1 MPVRAE
7 DLFMLLSG
15 QPPILPFHRAKIR
28 PSTPNGGWLIS
39 LYKKWG
45 RLVEKIW
52 LKDNATTVE
61 QVAVFDGWGDLQ
73 YKIAFSEFQEVD
85 SRPLAHRVEISDPE
99 GPLWSLI
106 VERFWTNISIPD
118 GAYTLDV
125 PGTQVTDPNS

>member
-1 MPVRAE
+1 MPIRAE
-7 DLFMLLSG
+7 DLFTLLSG

-52 LKDNATTVE
+52 LNDNATTVE
-61 QVAVFDGWGDLQ
+61 QLEVFDGWGHLQ
-73 YKIAFSEFQEVD
+73 YRIAFSEFHQVD
-85 SRPLAHRVEISDPE
+85 SRQLPYKVEISDPK

-118 GAYTLDV
+118 GAYTLDI
-125 PGTQVTDPNS
+125 PGSQITGPNS

>member
-7 DLFMLLSG
+7 DLFTLLSG
-15 QPPILPFHRAKIR
+15 QPPILAFHRAKIR
-28 PSTPNGGWLIS
+28 PSTTNGGWLIS

-52 LKDNATTVE
+52 LNHDAMTVE
-61 QVAVFDGWGDLQ
+61 QIEVFDGWDHLQ
-73 YKIAFSEFQEVD
+73 YRIAFSEFHQVD
-85 SRPLAHRVEISDPE
+85 SRHVPHRVEISDPE

-118 GAYTLDV
+118 RAYTLDV

>member
-28 PSTPNGGWLIS
+28 PSTPDGGWLIS

-61 QVAVFDGWGDLQ
+61 QVAVFDGWGHLQ
-73 YKIAFSEFQEVD
+73 YKIAFSEFKEVD
-85 SRPLAHRVEISDPE
+85 SRPVAHRVEISDPE
-99 GPLWSLI
+99 GALWSLI

-125 PGTQVTDPNS
+125 PGTLVTDPNS